1 MLDEINKIGEI
12 NSINDLFDFKL
23 SIKTIIMLAIAW
35 SICAGIFVI
44 FMFGGINNTI
54 EYATN
59 VLESTKKSII
69 INRDKTSTN
78 STNNSTNNNSA
89 NNSAN
94 HSKKNDEDD

>member
-12 NSINDLFDFKL
+12 NSVNDLFDFKL

-69 INRDKTSTN
+69 INKDKTST
-78 STNNSTNNNSA
+78 NSA

-94 HSKKNDEDD
+94 HSKKNDDDD

>member
-12 NSINDLFDFKL
+12 NSVNDLFEFKL

-69 INRDKTSTN
+69 INKDKT
-78 STNNSTNNNSA
+78 STNNNSA
-89 NNSAN
+89 NNNSAN

>member
-69 INRDKTSTN
+69 INKDKTSTN
-78 STNNSTNNNSA
+78 STNNSA

>member
-12 NSINDLFDFKL
+12 NSVNDLFDFKL

-35 SICAGIFVI
+35 GICAGIFVI

-59 VLESTKKSII
+59 IIESTKKSII
-69 INRDKTSTN
+69 INKDKTSTN
-78 STNNSTNNNSA
+78 STNNSS
-89 NNSAN
+89 N
-94 HSKKNDEDD
+94 HGKKNDEDD

>member
-1 MLDEINKIGEI
+1 MLDEINKIGDI
-12 NSINDLFDFKL
+12 NSVNDLFDFKL
-23 SIKTIIMLAIAW
+23 SIKTIIMLAVAW

-69 INRDKTSTN
+69 INKDKTSTN
-78 STNNSTNNNSA
+78 STNST

-94 HSKKNDEDD
+94 HSKKKDEDD